1 MQPPPH
7 FEHPEQPE
15 QHSARF
21 ARSAHTDRNRF
32 LTLYA
37 VMAIGLIVAAALF
50 LYEARKIVDD
60 GLRDEEAFAVL
71 GAANR
76 LLHDLE
82 NAETGQRGYLLT
94 GDERYLDIYRSG
106 VEDLDDT
113 VLRLQRV
120 VTNDDKS
127 VETVRRI
134 EHAKTLKIS
143 ELARTVELARSGNRD
158 AAIALVQTNEGERYM
173 VTLRNE
179 LGDLLDDW
187 RARRAAAV
195 RDAHDRLVYGTVAL
209 AVLAVL
215 ICALL
220 IYTLFVQRRAFGKI
234 SEHSKALDRA
244 AAHDPLTGLPN
255 RRRLLAALDEM
266 SQSRAEAPDAERL
279 ALLYLDIDGFKG
291 VNDALGHSAGDS
303 LLRRLGETLRTATRA
318 QDMLARVGGDEFVL
332 IVPGYADDAQ
342 LRELAGRLIERVQ
355 EIGLR
360 DYGGRFPLGVSVGI
374 ATWPDRVD
382 AVEQLL
388 DVADAAMYTAKQA
401 GRSTYRFGAR
411 PGRQQGNV
419 VTLPR

>member
-1 MQPPPH
+1 MWARAATAPEPFLQP
-7 FEHPEQPE
+7 
-15 QHSARF
+15 RL

-37 VMAIGLIVAAALF
+37 VMALGLIVAAALF
-50 LYEARKIVDD
+50 LYEARRIVDD

-71 GAANR
+71 GAANQ

-94 GDERYLDIYRSG
+94 GDERYLATYRSG
-106 VEDLDDT
+106 IEDLDDT

-120 VTNDDKS
+120 VTNDDRS

-134 EHAKTLKIS
+134 EHAKTLKVT
-143 ELARTVELARSGNRD
+143 ELARTVELAHSGDRD

-173 VTLRNE
+173 NTLRNE
-179 LGDLLDDW
+179 LGALLSDW

-195 RDAHDRLVYGTVAL
+195 RDAHDRLLYGAVAL

-215 ICALL
+215 ICGLL

-234 SEHSKALDRA
+234 SAHSKALDLA
-244 AAHDPLTGLPN
+244 AAQDALTGLPN
-255 RRRLLAALDEM
+255 RRRLLAALDELAA
-266 SQSRAEAPDAERL
+266 SRTAPGAERL
-279 ALLYLDIDGFKG
+279 ALLYLDIDGFKS

-303 LLRRLGETLRTATRA
+303 LLRRLAETLRTATRGE
-318 QDMLARVGGDEFVL
+318 DMLARVGGDEFVL
-332 IVPGYADDAQ
+332 IVPGYGDDAQ
-342 LRELAGRLIERVQ
+342 LRDLAGRLIERVQ
-355 EIGLR
+355 EIGHR
-360 DYGGRFPLGVSVGI
+360 DYGGRFALGVSIGI

-382 AVEQLL
+382 AVAQLL
-388 DVADAAMYTAKQA
+388 DVADAAMYSAKQG

-411 PGRQQGNV
+411 PGRQQGKV

>member
-1 MQPPPH
+1 LQPPRL
-7 FEHPEQPE
+7 
-15 QHSARF
+15 AL
-21 ARSAHTDRNRF
+21 SAHSDRNRF

-37 VMAIGLIVAAALF
+37 VMAVGLIVAAALF
-50 LYEARKIVDD
+50 MYEARKIVDD

-94 GDERYLDIYRSG
+94 GDERYLATYRSG
-106 VEDLDDT
+106 IEDLDDT

-134 EHAKTLKIS
+134 EHAKTLKVS
-143 ELARTVELARSGNRD
+143 ELARTVELAHSGNRD

-173 VTLRNE
+173 ATLRNE
-179 LGDLLDDW
+179 LGDLLSDW
-187 RARRAAAV
+187 RTRRAAAV
-195 RDAHDRLVYGTVAL
+195 RDAHDRLWYGTIAL

-215 ICALL
+215 ICGLL
-220 IYTLFVQRRAFGKI
+220 VYTLYVQRRAFGKM
-234 SEHSKALDRA
+234 SEHSAALDRA

-255 RRRLLAALDEM
+255 RRRLLAALDELA
-266 SQSRAEAPDAERL
+266 QSRAEAPDTERL

-303 LLRRLGETLRTATRA
+303 LLRRLGEALRTATRA
-318 QDMLARVGGDEFVL
+318 QDMLARVGGDEFVMV
-332 IVPGYADDAQ
+332 VPAYGDDAQ
-342 LRELAGRLIERVQ
+342 LRDLAGRLIERVR
-355 EIGLR
+355 EIGRR

-382 AVEQLL
+382 TVEQLL

-411 PGRQQGNV
+411 PGRQRGNV

>member
-1 MQPPPH
+1 LQQPPPH
-7 FEHPEQPE
+7 SEHSD
-15 QHSARF
+15 HSV
-21 ARSAHTDRNRF
+21 RSAHTDRNRF

-37 VMAIGLIVAAALF
+37 VMAVGLIVAAALF

-60 GLRDEEAFAVL
+60 GLRDEEAFGVL

-94 GDERYLDIYRSG
+94 GDERYLVIYRSG
-106 VEDLDDT
+106 IEDLDDT
-113 VLRLQRV
+113 VLLLQRV

-134 EHAKTLKIS
+134 EHAKTTKVS

-173 VTLRNE
+173 TTLRTE
-179 LGDLLDDW
+179 LGDLLSDW

-195 RDAHDRLVYGTVAL
+195 RDAHDRLLYGTVAL

-215 ICALL
+215 ICGLL

-234 SEHSKALDRA
+234 SAHSKALDRA

-255 RRRLLAALDEM
+255 RRRLLGALDELA
-266 SQSRAEAPDAERL
+266 QSRAAAPDAERL

-303 LLRRLGETLRTATRA
+303 LLRRLSETLRTATRA

-360 DYGGRFPLGVSVGI
+360 DYGGRFPLGVSIGI

-411 PGRQQGNV
+411 PGRQHGNV